1 MKQAEYT
8 EKSKRDATIQLRI
21 STTEKQLVEQQA
33 ARKKMDV
40 STFIRSNLP
49 LKRSYQRLV
58 KRSKVAENK
67 LLMAQK
73 EEDNSKT
80 SLLLRRLDARQ
91 TSPYTP
97 QQQYRQYLETQ
108 GLTPPKDPLN
118 RQPTATVKH
127 ALIPTSDERVEIQIK
142 TLFFI
147 QQTVLKLADYV
158 GDINRQTNPEERHQL
173 AYEANG
179 LLSNLYDKFY
189 DHDR

>member
-118 RQPTATVKH
+118 RQSTATVKH
-127 ALIPTSDERVEIQIK
+127 ALIPTSDEQVPIQIK

-158 GDINRQTNPEERHQL
+158 GDINRQANLEERHQL

-179 LLSNLYDKFY
+179 LLSNLYD
-189 DHDR
+189 HNR